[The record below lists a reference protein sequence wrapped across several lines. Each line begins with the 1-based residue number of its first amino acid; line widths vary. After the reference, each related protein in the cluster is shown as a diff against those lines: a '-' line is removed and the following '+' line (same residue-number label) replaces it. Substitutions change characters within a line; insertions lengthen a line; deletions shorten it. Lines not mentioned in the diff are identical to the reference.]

1 MPVLY
6 EDDIDRSDL
15 TIGIAKALFEDYDF
29 NPGQQSIIDSAD
41 YNANV
46 NQTVTYDVQ
55 GDIWEITSEIS
66 VYRFE
71 INVSHP
77 EAVDESLY
85 KVLED
90 TKSYVYELFEK
101 VDYVP
106 RGQLSEET
114 ISGNIN
120 FYSTL
125 IEIGLFK

>member
-15 TIGIAKALFEDYDF
+15 AIGIAKALFEDYDF

-41 YNANV
+41 YTANV
-46 NQTVTYDVQ
+46 NQTVVYDVQ
-55 GDIWEITSEIS
+55 GDEWEITSEIS
-66 VYRFE
+66 QYTFE

-90 TKSYVYELFEK
+90 TKSYIYELFEQ

-106 RGQLSEET
+106 RGQLTENMIT
-114 ISGNIN
+114 NNIN

-125 IEIGLFK
+125 IKIGLFR

>member
-15 TIGIAKALFEDYDF
+15 TIEIAKALFEDYDF
-29 NPGQQSIIDSAD
+29 NPGQLSIIDSAD
-41 YNANV
+41 YKANV

-55 GDIWEITSEIS
+55 GDEWEITSEIS
-66 VYRFE
+66 QYRFE
-71 INVSHP
+71 INLSHP

-90 TKSYVYELFEK
+90 TKSYIYELFEN
-101 VDYVP
+101 VNYVP
-106 RGQLSEET
+106 RGQLTEQT
-114 ISGNIN
+114 ISTNIN

-125 IEIGLFK
+125 IKVGLFR